1 MYEDCSRHMVSQ
13 GCWMHNSVMQERE
26 GEVEGFLGHSRLY

>member
-13 GCWMHNSVMQERE
+13 GSWTHNSVMQERE
-26 GEVEGFLGHSRLY
+26 GKWRAF